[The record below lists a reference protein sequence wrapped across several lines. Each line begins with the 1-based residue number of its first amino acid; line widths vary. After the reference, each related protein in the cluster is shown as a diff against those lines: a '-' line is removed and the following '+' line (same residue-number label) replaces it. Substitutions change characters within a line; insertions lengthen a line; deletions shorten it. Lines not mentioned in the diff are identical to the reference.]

1 MNRAESSVEGKT
13 FPSHGKD
20 LGFDSQWAH
29 SSFVYST
36 EKRWGGRG
44 GTALLLHLSLHGTNE
59 SARPICA
66 YHKDELVIYSGALV
80 CAKCLSKNY
89 AIKLPKAGVA
99 G

>member
-1 MNRAESSVEGKT
+1 MQR
-13 FPSHGKD
+13 
-20 LGFDSQWAH
+20 
-29 SSFVYST
+29 
-36 EKRWGGRG
+36 
-44 GTALLLHLSLHGTNE
+44 TNE

-89 AIKLPKAGVA
+89 AIRIPRVGVA